1 MISLFMCGNLLENFF
16 IGARMSIIEK
26 LLIVVG
32 VWILVF
38 IIYQKLK

>member
-1 MISLFMCGNLLENFF
+1 MISLFMCGNLLENER
-16 IGARMSIIEK
+16 GARMSIIEK